1 MSGWKI
7 ERWTARTGYSAR
19 SLTQAAGSGTSGRR
33 SGARYGGRHMI
44 TATIFNHAGGAGK
57 TSITRD
63 VGYQFAQAGLR
74 VLLVDLD
81 PQANLSS

>member
-1 MSGWKI
+1 
-7 ERWTARTGYSAR
+7 
-19 SLTQAAGSGTSGRR
+19 
-33 SGARYGGRHMI
+33 MI

-74 VLLVDLD
+74 VLLVDLETRRRT
-81 PQANLSS
+81 